1 VIDDRAAGWLL
12 ALAFAAMLV
21 AGSERGRRG
30 DAWAAVSLLALY
42 LIVLAGSQWLMD
54 DATLAPLVA
63 AAAVWLALQPM
74 LGLGRLTRAELR
86 LAPLKAGSARPVMI
100 AIALALAAN
109 ALAITMRGPPPMPVT
124 ARLLAAV
131 SIAAVIEEL
140 VMRGAILAYADRAW
154 PPRWRIA
161 SASIGPGGLLVTAA
175 FVALHGIR
183 PGLLLGVLP
192 AALLYLWLR
201 ARSGSL
207 APPIVAHALWN
218 LSVVLLHR

>member
-1 VIDDRAAGWLL
+1 MIDDRTAGWLL
-12 ALAFAAMLV
+12 ALAIAAILV

-30 DAWAAVSLLALY
+30 EAWAAVALLALY
-42 LIVLAGSQWLMD
+42 LIVLAGAQWLLD
-54 DATLAPLVA
+54 DATFAPLVA

-74 LGLGRLTRAELR
+74 LGLGRVTRAELG
-86 LAPLKAGSARPVMI
+86 LVPMKAGSARPVVI
-100 AIALALAAN
+100 ATALALATN
-109 ALAITMRGPPPMPVT
+109 AIVIAMRGPARVPLT
-124 ARLLAAV
+124 APLLAAV
-131 SIAAVIEEL
+131 IIAAVVEEL

-161 SASIGPGGLLVTAA
+161 GASIGPGGLLVTAA
-175 FVALHGIR
+175 FVALHGMR

-207 APPIVAHALWN
+207 APPIVAHSLWN
-218 LSVVLLHR
+218 LSVVLLNR

>member
-1 VIDDRAAGWLL
+1 MINDRAAGWLL
-12 ALAFAAMLV
+12 ALAIAAMLV
-21 AGSERGRRG
+21 VGSGRGRRG
-30 DAWAAVSLLALY
+30 AAWAAVALLALY
-42 LIVLAGSQWLMD
+42 LIVLAGSQWLLD

-74 LGLGRLTRAELR
+74 LGLGRLTRVELG
-86 LAPLKAGSARPVMI
+86 LVPMMAGSARPVVI
-100 AIALALAAN
+100 ATALALAAN
-109 ALAITMRGPPPMPVT
+109 VLAIAMRGPALVPLT

-131 SIAAVIEEL
+131 IIAAVVEEL
-140 VMRGAILAYADRAW
+140 VMRGAILACADRAW

-161 SASIGPGGLLVTAA
+161 GAAIGPGGLVVTAA

-207 APPIVAHALWN
+207 APPIVAHLLWN
-218 LSVVLLHR
+218 LSVVLLNR